1 MFKKL
6 LRTSV
11 QNSNSLGAFLSA
23 SAHTHSHE
31 THLHSQYAHILVML
45 SPLTLSEQTQRPG
58 QLQVICIMDEHR
70 AVSQPKQVIK
80 YHNSIMQSLP

>member
-1 MFKKL
+1 
-6 LRTSV
+6 
-11 QNSNSLGAFLSA
+11 
-23 SAHTHSHE
+23 
-31 THLHSQYAHILVML
+31 ML